1 MAIKVTRNDAGNCI
15 TFVGST
21 NPVYWNS
28 CLEGEINENNSNNVN
43 VINKIRT
50 VEEGTTIYEFF
61 NLPYTDFQDK
71 DGNDFVSPSDCAEYI
86 TANANVLSNTGT
98 FIFSQTDVID
108 AQRDATDTTVL
119 FSNGD
124 IFAVNSLTASAVAD
138 GTIKISTV
146 RGGKDI
152 YTHIRYYNVSV
163 LNGGVIG
170 FNTIEAAVDRLNE
183 VLGGTTVGSN
193 TGNTSTTVTTT
204 SNSSDFT
211 VYGSRITETGSGTT
225 LGYTSTAQAGNFD
238 TSNGL
243 YSNQTISKNGEYFE
257 FEQASGD
264 WTNSRGVYIG
274 LFDETTYNV
283 EDLNVDSAGNAVK
296 GLLYLRLYP
305 TPFTFA
311 DATNGAGKINEVGFS
326 NSPQTKTKFR
336 LGRDNDGRVYIAHET
351 SPNVFEVICRSE
363 SVIATDTELRFFSI
377 MPRDNQLNG
386 IRNMTVNNAVLAA
399 SFIWYYIESPDTE
412 FYYPLFSSQ
421 ADAKTV
427 DELYGTAA
435 SGSGLSHPHTFA
447 DEQPSVQTWYM
458 PSSYMTHA
466 GASAPTTPIG
476 IAWNEIQT
484 GDDAS
489 YIPSQFT
496 NSMNVSE
503 GDNINFQI
511 KPLGDPNTYSL
522 SNIPVGLAYNS
533 ISGYLQG
540 TAPEVTGDN
549 IANPSD
555 VYSITV
561 TKVNSY
567 GSSVGTLTINI
578 ANLTVPAV
586 SVTGIGYEGP
596 ATPTGTSVNADNWYS
611 INEPLSAGERFVI
624 PGTVIQDLFNA
635 MDQNYS
641 STILFG
647 IKDTSWVNTID
658 GNHTGGTIPS
668 QGFEKDLVVRLQKNN
683 FASAELRVLYN
694 YMTQGAAISFSN
706 STGGSNL
713 SAFIEISTAGNQI
726 RVGITAN
733 TSADSTAT
741 TTYSDWSGGK
751 GDAEI
756 SPMRDGTS
764 REIMVFWDKGQTS
777 TGFDADDID
786 WTNLTEQTIPV
797 APTNTTDWTNA
808 IDFNGGSEHLKQN
821 AATQASPF
829 LLNGTTVNAAS
840 TGMTTSDNDGRP
852 WATTVVFRLD
862 GANAD
867 QHIWNYGEGVSNG
880 DDNIY
885 LRVNGSRQIYFGW
898 GRETGN
904 VNECYLG
911 MYTANKWY
919 GMYIAHN
926 GTRLLGSS
934 ASGSALA
941 ACFSIRHMSETLS
954 FGTLYSEKSTSSN
967 WISGTTGN
975 RMDRSLSGNMCVG
988 GSDSNRNFSGKIASM
1003 VATTLKINQTMPTDA
1018 EVILMITDP
1027 KKWMADHKVGVSYR
1041 YPWSSTTVS
1050 NWQMNNVYPS
1060 WATQVWLMGEG
1071 SNDSFTNS
1079 IRNQASYGDF
1089 STKMEFRN
1097 MQANDIETVNI
1108 TGLTS

>member
-163 LNGGVIG
+163 LNGGVTG

-458 PSSYMTHA
+458 PASYMTHA

-489 YIPSQFT
+489 YIPSQFSQSIT
-496 NSMNVSE
+496 VVE
-503 GDNINFQI
+503 GDNINLQI
-511 KPLGDPNTYSL
+511 KPSGDANTYAL
-522 SNIPVGLAYNS
+522 SNVPTGLAYNS

-549 IANPSD
+549 VANPSD
-555 VYSITV
+555 LYNITV
-561 TKVNSY
+561 TIANSY
-567 GSSVGTLTINI
+567 GSSVGTLALTITNED
-578 ANLTVPAV
+578 APV
-586 SVTGIGYEGP
+586 S
-596 ATPTGTSVNADNWYS
+596 
-611 INEPLSAGERFVI
+611 
-624 PGTVIQDLFNA
+624 
-635 MDQNYS
+635 S
-641 STILFG
+641 ST
-647 IKDTSWVNTID
+647 
-658 GNHTGGTIPS
+658 
-668 QGFEKDLVVRLQKNN
+668 
-683 FASAELRVLYN
+683 
-694 YMTQGAAISFSN
+694 
-706 STGGSNL
+706 
-713 SAFIEISTAGNQI
+713 TA
-726 RVGITAN
+726 
-733 TSADSTAT
+733 
-741 TTYSDWSGGK
+741 
-751 GDAEI
+751 
-756 SPMRDGTS
+756 
-764 REIMVFWDKGQTS
+764 
-777 TGFDADDID
+777 
-786 WTNLTEQTIPV
+786 WTK
-797 APTNTTDWTNA
+797 A
-808 IDFNGGSEHLKQN
+808 IDFNGSSQRLKQY
-821 AATQASPF
+821 AATQASA
-829 LLNGTTVNAAS
+829 LKMNATTTSVAA
-840 TGMTTSDNDGRP
+840 TGRTTSDNSGRA
-852 WATTVVFRLD
+852 WTTTVVFNLD
-862 GANAD
+862 GNNSD
-867 QHIWNYGEGVSNG
+867 QYIWNYGEGNSNG
-880 DDNIY
+880 DNNIY
-885 LRVNGSRQIYFGW
+885 LRINGSRELFFGW
-898 GRETGN
+898 GQESTSL
-904 VNECYLG
+904 NECRLG
-911 MYTANKWY
+911 TFSANKWY
-919 GMYIAHN
+919 GIYIAHD
-926 GTRLLGSS
+926 GSRLESS
-934 ASGSALA
+934 YMTPYYLSRM
-941 ACFSIRHMSETLS
+941 FTIKHMSETRD
-954 FGTLYSEKSTSSN
+954 FNTLYDDRSTTEN
-967 WISGTTGN
+967 WTAGTTGGIMTN
-975 RMDRSLSGNMCVG
+975 SISGDLTIG
-988 GSDSNRNFSGKIASM
+988 GRGSNDNFHGKIASM
-1003 VATTLKINQTMPTDA
+1003 VVNTLKVNQILPDDVEIAMMIN
-1018 EVILMITDP
+1018 DP
-1027 KKWMADHKVGVSYR
+1027 MKWLADYKVGNAFK
-1041 YPWSSTTVS
+1041 YPWSSVIES
-1050 NWQMNNVYPS
+1050 S
-1060 WATQVWLMGEG
+1060 WSFNHTYSAWSTQVWLMGEG
-1071 SNDSFTNS
+1071 TSDSFANN
-1079 IRNQASYGDF
+1079 IRNQSSPADLTTRMVFNS
-1089 STKMEFRN
+1089 

>member
-808 IDFNGGSEHLKQN
+808 IDFNGGSEHLKQQ
-821 AATQASPF
+821 ASTQASPF
-829 LLNGTTVNAAS
+829 LLNGTTVDAAS

-975 RMDRSLSGNMCVG
+975 RMDRSLSGNMCIG

-1003 VATTLKINQTMPTDA
+1003 VATTLKVNQTMPTDA
-1018 EVILMITDP
+1018 EIILMITDP
-1027 KKWMADHKVGVSYR
+1027 RKWMVDHKVGESYR

-1071 SNDSFTNS
+1071 PTDTFKNG

-1089 STKMEFRN
+1089 STKMTFRN